1 MGRNSA
7 EIDRLIAEWE
17 AKHDKDG
24 PDWDYYALVI
34 SFGEDGSRDKNAG
47 PIHASP
53 LRYALVTALTGPR
66 KLVSPEPGCRAN
78 ISAEASPEP

>member
-1 MGRNSA
+1 MGRVWQKLIAS
-7 EIDRLIAEWE
+7 IAEWE

-34 SFGEDGSRDKNAG
+34 SFGEDGSRDKNAD
-47 PIHASP
+47 PILASP

-66 KLVSPEPGCRAN
+66 KLVSPAPGCHAN